1 MAVATTQDWIARCA
15 AAQHSNPPQPFPEAA
30 LFRAM
35 AAHDTWLARADFSVV
50 YADSESASNDGGD
63 LKKFSGLELLAALP
77 ASLAH
82 TVVRS
87 SSTAAASLD
96 ERRAG
101 GPALELTA
109 LKLAHLRTFLQVSVV
124 EGILRRL
131 VAGADPPQF
140 WQARLREFNEYFVLA
155 KAPPGGS
162 AELNQTTL
170 HWARVPDSA
179 GRRIVAAFTAQD
191 ALQNFVAA
199 GNVGDGLVSVRIDGR
214 MFWAHVNSNASLHGV
229 VFNPAGPGEPIPLA
243 REIAQAVLG
252 A

>member
-1 MAVATTQDWIARCA
+1 M
-15 AAQHSNPPQPFPEAA
+15 
-30 LFRAM
+30 
-35 AAHDTWLARADFSVV
+35 
-50 YADSESASNDGGD
+50 
-63 LKKFSGLELLAALP
+63 
-77 ASLAH
+77 
-82 TVVRS
+82 
-87 SSTAAASLD
+87 
-96 ERRAG
+96 
-101 GPALELTA
+101 
-109 LKLAHLRTFLQVSVV
+109 
-124 EGILRRL
+124 
-131 VAGADPPQF
+131 
-140 WQARLREFNEYFVLA
+140 REFNEYFVLA

-179 GRRIVAAFTAQD
+179 GRRVVAAFTAQD

-199 GNVGDGLVSVRIDGR
+199 GGVGDGLVSVRLDGR

>member
-1 MAVATTQDWIARCA
+1 MPYDSQA
-15 AAQHSNPPQPFPEAA
+15 AAPPVPDDIYRLA
-30 LFRAM
+30 LTVSKKIATLSTKSFEQLM
-35 AAHDTWLARADFSVV
+35 CFSRFGKLLVL
-50 YADSESASNDGGD
+50 EGD
-63 LKKFSGLELLAALP
+63 
-77 ASLAH
+77 H
-82 TVVRS
+82 Y
-87 SSTAAASLD
+87 
-96 ERRAG
+96 
-101 GPALELTA
+101 ALELTA

-140 WQARLREFNEYFVLA
+140 WQARLREYNEYFVLA

-170 HWARVPDSA
+170 HWARVPDTA
-179 GRRIVAAFTAQD
+179 GRRVVAAFTAQD
-191 ALQNFVAA
+191 ALQNFVAV
-199 GNVGDGLVSVRIDGR
+199 GGVGDGRVSVRLDGR
-214 MFWAHVNSNASLHGV
+214 MFWAHGNSNASLHGV